1 MNRSTLK
8 YSCYDKSIFRYIFGY
23 QSLIKA
29 DSYMYNVFY
38 LSISYMTYK
47 KLKHVDVVIISY
59 MWVDNLNSKAEPS
72 LQTKHWVKVQTFF

>member
-1 MNRSTLK
+1 
-8 YSCYDKSIFRYIFGY
+8 
-23 QSLIKA
+23 
-29 DSYMYNVFY
+29 MYNVFY